1 MHRMSIRGIVKH
13 IDKIDLA
20 NTQHIAIPN
29 GIPLVYKFDK
39 NMNPVPHRNAVKPLS
54 GIYLEKKVHTYI
66 HTFIHVINHTSIVG
80 ITTRRS
86 RSRRR

>member
-1 MHRMSIRGIVKH
+1 MSIRGIVKH

-66 HTFIHVINHTSIVG
+66 HTYIHVINHTYIVG

-86 RSRRR
+86 RSRRRLA